1 MKKNIYLCTIKEYIM
16 EDVSNENTEKLL
28 KEIEILNQ
36 RVYYLESQIFN
47 LQSINRVLKETFNS
61 YCNSY

>member
-1 MKKNIYLCTIKEYIM
+1 M